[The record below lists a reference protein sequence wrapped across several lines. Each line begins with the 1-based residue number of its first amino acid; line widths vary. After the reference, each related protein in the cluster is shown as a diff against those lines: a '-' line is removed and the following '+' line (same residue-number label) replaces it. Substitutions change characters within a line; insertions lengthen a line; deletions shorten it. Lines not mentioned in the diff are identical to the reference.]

1 MNKLLGNFILRKY
14 KNISFDIFDTLIERD
29 VSDPSDIFTLVENE
43 TGEPDFRIKRIQAEK
58 IARNKSLSKEVN
70 IDDIYREY
78 NAEKKSSESLK
89 EVELRLEAEH
99 IHVKKSMLLFYK
111 RCIMEDKNV
120 FLVSDMYLK
129 TKFIDD
135 LLKKCGIYGYKK
147 LYVSCEYKKN
157 KVTSELFGTLLKD
170 EGIMKN
176 DIVHFGDSP
185 KADLLGAWK
194 AGIFSILVMKKN
206 TLGWI
211 KGKLVRGRNRECC
224 K

>member
-1 MNKLLGNFILRKY
+1 MNEFFENFILRKY
-14 KNISFDIFDTLIERD
+14 ENISFDIFDTLIERD
-29 VSDPSDIFTLVENE
+29 VLDPLDIFTLVENE
-43 TGEPDFRIKRIQAEK
+43 TREPNFRIKRIQAEK

-78 NAEKKSSESLK
+78 KAEIESCESLK
-89 EVELRLEAEH
+89 NVELRLETEH
-99 IHVKKSMLLFYK
+99 IHIKKRMIQFYK
-111 RCIMEDKNV
+111 RCIAEDKNI

-129 TKFIDD
+129 ADFIDN

-157 KVTSELFGTLLKD
+157 KVTSELFKMLLKD
-170 EGIMKN
+170 ESIMKN

-194 AGIFSILVMKKN
+194 AGIFSIPVMKKN
-206 TLGWI
+206 MLGWI
-211 KGKLVRGRNRECC
+211 KGKLVRKRNRGCC